1 MAGFPGQFAETDALR
16 AHQGKTNSSI
26 DNVHALEQAMN
37 SEMTGLIAGGA
48 WRGVAGPRAL
58 RVYHEFQA
66 ALRKVQEFKRAHGAA
81 TGQTAA
87 DNDATE
93 MASAS
98 AIGGVMGIA

>member
-16 AHQGKTNSSI
+16 THQVKTNSSI
-26 DNVHALEQAMN
+26 DNVHALEQAMHT
-37 SEMTGLIAGGA
+37 EMNGLIAGGA

-58 RVYHEFQA
+58 QVYHEFQA
-66 ALRKVQEFKRAHGAA
+66 ALLKVQEYKRMHGAA

-87 DNDATE
+87 DNDSTE

-98 AIGGVMGIA
+98 AIGAVMG